1 MQVDIEG
8 WIHPRFEPVKKAFA
22 GLWDDIE
29 VGAALAVYWR
39 GEPVVDLWGGFID
52 RDLKQPWREDTL
64 VNVYSVT
71 KGLAAFTF
79 ALLVDDGD
87 VRYEDKVADYWPEF
101 AANGKDQVTIAQLLS
116 HQAGVCGVDETLQVT
131 DLYDWPKMVRLLAAQ
146 KPFWTPGTAS
156 GYHAVTWGYLP
167 GELVWRIKG
176 MTLGQ
181 LFQERVA
188 KPLGLEFYL
197 GLPAEEHHRC
207 ATLIGPNHARGMVP
221 ANGAKRSPNEPSN
234 KYFEASLL
242 NPAISPFKDACSKEW
257 RLAEIAASNGHGD
270 AKSIARLYALMAAGG
285 ELDGTRLIRSE
296 TLSRAIAPEVEVEL
310 EVGVENKVDLVTG
323 SQIRRSAGFILSHG
337 GNYGPGT
344 HSFGHAGA
352 GGSTA
357 FADPDSELSF
367 CYVMNQMQPDSQ
379 IETRASHL
387 INATYRC
394 IEE

>member
-1 MQVDIEG
+1 MEVDIEG
-8 WIHPRFEPVKKAFA
+8 QIDSRFESVKKAFA
-22 GLWDDIE
+22 DLWTDIE

-39 GEPVVDLWGGFID
+39 GEPVVDLFGGFTD
-52 RDLKQPWREDTL
+52 RELEHHWREDTL

-79 ALLVDDGD
+79 ALLIDDGD

-116 HQAGVCGVDETLQVT
+116 HQSGLCGVDETLKVA
-131 DLYDWPKMVRLLAAQ
+131 DLYEWPKMVRLLAKQ
-146 KPFWTPGTAS
+146 QPFWTPGTAS
-156 GYHAVTWGYLP
+156 GYHAVTWGYLV

-181 LFQERVA
+181 LFQDRVA

-197 GLPAEEHHRC
+197 GLPAAEHGRC
-207 ATLIGPNHARGMVP
+207 ATLIGPNHARGVVQVSR
-221 ANGAKRSPNEPSN
+221 AKRSPSEPHN

-270 AKSIARLYALMAAGG
+270 ARSIAKLYALMAAGG
-285 ELDGTRLIRSE
+285 ELNGTRLIGSK
-296 TLSRAIAPEVEVEL
+296 TLALAVAPEVDAEIEHTF
-310 EVGVENKVDLVTG
+310 DLVTG
-323 SQIRRSAGFILSHG
+323 TQIRRSSGFILSHG
-337 GNYGPGT
+337 GNYGPGKN
-344 HSFGHAGA
+344 SFGHAGA
-352 GGSTA
+352 GGSMA

-379 IETRASHL
+379 VETRAARL
-387 INATYRC
+387 INATYHC
-394 IEE
+394 IKA